1 MTTRQ
6 VALTGAT
13 GFIGSRL
20 LERLVVAG
28 FGVRALTRK
37 AQPKRDGVEWIDGD
51 LGDETALA
59 LLVADTDLA
68 IHLAGAVRGVTRA
81 DFDAVNVA
89 GARNFARAADYA
101 GVARVL
107 AVSTLAA
114 REPSLSHYAASKRE
128 GEAVLRQFCDD
139 ATVLRPPA
147 VYGPGDRELMPLLN
161 QMRHGFAPLPH
172 HRGRFSV
179 IHVDDL
185 VAAIV
190 AWMESD
196 VRGGTYELH
205 DGKEDGY
212 DWRTLRRTVAEVCGR
227 RSVPIPLPRAL
238 LATAAMANVT
248 LARLFGYA
256 PMMTPGKVRELFHA
270 DWVVRESDFETD
282 CGWRPALGLAA
293 GLACT
298 FT

>member
-1 MTTRQ
+1 MTTRR

-13 GFIGSRL
+13 GFIGTRL
-20 LERLVVAG
+20 LEALIDAG
-28 FGVRALTRK
+28 FDVRALIRK
-37 AQPKRDGVEWIDGD
+37 AQPRRDKVEWIVGH
-51 LGDETALA
+51 LQDETALA
-59 LLVADTDLA
+59 LLVADADIA
-68 IHLAGAVRGVTRA
+68 IHLAGAVRGATRA
-81 DFDAVNVA
+81 DFDAVNVV
-89 GARNFARAADYA
+89 GARNFARAAGHA

-114 REPSLSHYAASKRE
+114 REPSLSYYAASKRE
-128 GEAVLRQFCDD
+128 GEAVLRQFCSD

-161 QMRHGFAPLPH
+161 QMRHGLAAMPA

-185 VAAIV
+185 VAAIM
-190 AWMESD
+190 AWIDSD

-212 DWRTLRRTVAEVCGR
+212 DWRTLRRTVAQVCGR
-227 RSVPIPLPRAL
+227 RSVPVPLPRAV
-238 LATAAMANVT
+238 LAAVAIANVA

-270 DWVVRESDFETD
+270 DWVVGETVFEHD
-282 CGWRPALGLAA
+282 CHWRPAIDLAA
-293 GLACT
+293 GLART